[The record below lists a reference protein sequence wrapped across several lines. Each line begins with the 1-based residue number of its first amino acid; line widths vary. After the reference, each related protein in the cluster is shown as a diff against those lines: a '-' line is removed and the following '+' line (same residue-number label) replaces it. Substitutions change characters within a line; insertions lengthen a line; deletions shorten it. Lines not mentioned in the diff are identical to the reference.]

1 MEIKNKNDVTLD
13 QCLTIG
19 EYVKKVKKRTGIDS
33 ISSQTIHYHTKEGNK
48 HDVLDWVL
56 FCGMKLIIM
65 NDKAD
70 KFEPTEGKKTRF
82 VSTLNLK
89 K

>member
-1 MEIKNKNDVTLD
+1 MEITNLKEIDLSK
-13 QCLTIG
+13 CLTIG
-19 EYVKKVKKRTGIDS
+19 KYVKKVKDRTGIDS

-48 HDVLDWVL
+48 HDVLDWVW

-70 KFEPTEGKKTRF
+70 KFVPTEGKKTRF
-82 VSTLNLK
+82 ISTISLK

>member
-1 MEIKNKNDVTLD
+1 MEFTNLKEVNLD
-13 QCLTIG
+13 NCLTIG
-19 EYVKKVKKRTGIDS
+19 EYVKKVKDRTGIDS

-48 HDVLDWVL
+48 HDVLDWVW

-65 NDKAD
+65 NDKAE

-82 VSTLNLK
+82 VSTLSLK